1 METHGLDGHRYIIVP
16 ELGMAHEPVRLSAWL
31 VRCGE
36 RVEADEPV
44 VELLSGPAVVD
55 LSSPAAG
62 VLVRKL
68 AGENELL
75 TPGQPVA
82 LVRVE

>member
-44 VELLSGPAVVD
+44 